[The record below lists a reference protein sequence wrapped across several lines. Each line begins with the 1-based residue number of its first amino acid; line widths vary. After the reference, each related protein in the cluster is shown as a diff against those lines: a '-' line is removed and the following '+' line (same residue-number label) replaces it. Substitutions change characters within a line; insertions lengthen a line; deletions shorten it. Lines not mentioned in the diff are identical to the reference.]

1 MIFLQQKHY
10 FKEHFMKKRFLL
22 SLSLAASLLCAEDNG
37 FFVSAGYQ
45 IGEAVQMVKNTGELK
60 NLNDKY
66 EQLNQYL
73 NQVASLRQSIKNAN
87 NYELVKQSISN
98 LISFANNNSQN
109 KDLSPIYS
117 STQAVLTSILAFW
130 TLYAGNA
137 LTFNV
142 EGLTTSTSQNGQGFS
157 NVPLTAK
164 CSQPD
169 SKNCMPI
176 ATYQKMKNLAESL
189 QKAQGTLCA
198 LNENGCNTA
207 NQDQGATISSALNTA
222 KELMDLIS
230 ATNTN
235 MDWSKIKINGLL
247 VPSEVRGDKNGSTTK
262 YEGKITSNNPVTSYA
277 LFQNIYKMLPY
288 LQESL
293 KLSEQ
298 NKSKSDGL
306 QGQVTGDN
314 TNPNY
319 DKEIYNFAQNQQTIL
334 SNAKS
339 IFNLFNSIP
348 KDQFEYLQVGYLKI
362 PPLGT
367 TPTKP
372 YRKNVNLN
380 AEIDSIQR
388 NVSYYGN
395 RIDSALSVAKDVYNL
410 KSNQAQIVAAYNGAK
425 NLSQEISQLP
435 HNQVNTKDIVTLPY
449 DKNAPAAG
457 QYNYQINQEQA
468 SNLSQALAAMS
479 NNPFKK
485 VGMISSQNNNGAL
498 NGLGV
503 QVGYKQFFGESK
515 RWGLRYY
522 GFFDYNHGYIKSSF
536 FNSSSDIWTYGGGSD
551 LLVNFIND
559 SVTRKNNKLSVGLFG
574 GIQLAGTTWLNSQYV
589 NLTALNNPYSAKVN
603 TSNFQ
608 FLFNLGLRTNLATA
622 KKEDSE
628 HSAQH
633 GIELGIK
640 IPTINT
646 NYYSFLGAKLEYRRL
661 YSVYL
666 NYVFA
671 Y

>member
-1 MIFLQQKHY
+1 M
-10 FKEHFMKKRFLL
+10 
-22 SLSLAASLLCAEDNG
+22 
-37 FFVSAGYQ
+37 SAGYQ

-73 NQVASLRQSIKNAN
+73 NQVASLKQSIQNAN
-87 NYELVKQSISN
+87 NIELVNSSLNYLK
-98 LISFANNNSQN
+98 SFTNNNYNSTTQ
-109 KDLSPIYS
+109 SPIFNAV
-117 STQAVLTSILAFW
+117 QAVITSVLGFW
-130 TLYAGNA
+130 SLYAGNYF
-137 LTFNV
+137 TFFVGNKGTAQPANV
-142 EGLTTSTSQNGQGFS
+142 QGNPPFETIV
-157 NVPLTAK
+157 NN
-164 CSQPD
+164 CSGIE
-169 SKNCMPI
+169 NCAMEQ
-176 ATYQKMKNLAESL
+176 ATYDKMKKLAEEL
-189 QKAQGTLCA
+189 QAAQQNATTKANNLCA
-198 LNENGCNTA
+198 LSGC
-207 NQDQGATISSALNTA
+207 ATTTGQTSPNSTVSNALNLA
-222 KELMDLIS
+222 QQLMDLI
-230 ATNTN
+230 AKTKTA
-235 MDWSKIKINGLL
+235 MMW
-247 VPSEVRGDKNGSTTK
+247 KNIVISGVSNAS
-262 YEGKITSNNPVTSYA
+262 GGITSTNYPTHYAVFNNIKSMIPLLQQAVTLSQSNHTLSA
-277 LFQNIYKMLPY
+277 N
-288 LQESL
+288 LQA
-293 KLSEQ
+293 Q
-298 NKSKSDGL
+298 A
-306 QGQVTGDN
+306 TGSQ
-314 TNPNY
+314 TNPNFAK
-319 DKEIYNFAQNQQTIL
+319 DIYNLALNQKQVI
-334 SNAKS
+334 SYAND

-348 KDQFEYLQVGYLKI
+348 ADQFKYLEKAYLKI
-362 PPLGT
+362 PNAGQ
-367 TPTKP
+367 TPTNP
-372 YRKNVNLN
+372 YRQEVNLN
-380 AEIDSIQR
+380 QEIQTIKN

-395 RIDSALSVAKDVYNL
+395 RVDAALSVAKDVYNL
-410 KSNQAQIVAAYNGAK
+410 KSNQTEIVTAYNGAK

-435 HNQVNTKDIVTLPY
+435 YNQVNTKDIVTLPY

-479 NNPFKK
+479 NNPFKNI
-485 VGMISSQNNNGAL
+485 GMIASQNNNGAL

-608 FLFNLGLRTNLATA
+608 FLFNLGLRTNLTTA

>member
-1 MIFLQQKHY
+1 
-10 FKEHFMKKRFLL
+10 MKKTILL
-22 SLSLAASLLCAEDNG
+22 SLSLASSLLHAEDNG

-45 IGEAVQMVKNTGELK
+45 IGEAVQTVKNTGELK

-73 NQVASLRQSIKNAN
+73 NQVASLRQSIQNAN
-87 NYELVKQSISN
+87 NISLVNSSLNDLK
-98 LISFANNNSQN
+98 SFTENNYNSTTQ
-109 KDLSPIYS
+109 SPIFNAV
-117 STQAVLTSILAFW
+117 QAVITSVLGFW
-130 TLYAGNA
+130 SLYAGNY
-137 LTFNV
+137 LTFFVGNKNTRQSTNV
-142 EGLTTSTSQNGQGFS
+142 QGNPPFETI
-157 NVPLTAK
+157 V
-164 CSQPD
+164 
-169 SKNCMPI
+169 KNCSGIENCAMEQT
-176 ATYQKMKNLAESL
+176 TYDKMKKLAEDL
-189 QKAQGTLCA
+189 QAAQQNSTTKANNLCA
-198 LNENGCNTA
+198 LSGCATT
-207 NQDQGATISSALNTA
+207 QGQNPSSTVSNALNLA
-222 KELMDLIS
+222 QKLMDLI
-230 ATNTN
+230 ANTKTAMMWKN
-235 MDWSKIKINGLL
+235 IVISGVSN
-247 VPSEVRGDKNGSTTK
+247 VPSGGITTTGYPTQYAVFNNIK
-262 YEGKITSNNPVTSYA
+262 AMIPILQQAVTLSQSNNTLSS
-277 LFQNIYKMLPY
+277 K
-288 LQESL
+288 LQA
-293 KLSEQ
+293 Q
-298 NKSKSDGL
+298 A
-306 QGQVTGDN
+306 TGSQ
-314 TNPNY
+314 TNPEFAK
-319 DKEIYNFAQNQQTIL
+319 DIYNLAQNQKQVI
-334 SNAKS
+334 SYAQD

-348 KDQFEYLQVGYLKI
+348 KDQYKYLEKAYLKI
-362 PPLGT
+362 PNLGK
-367 TPTKP
+367 TPTNP
-372 YRKNVNLN
+372 YRQEVNLN
-380 AEIDSIQR
+380 KEVQTIQN

-395 RIDSALSVAKDVYNL
+395 RLDSALSVAKDVYNL
-410 KSNQAQIVAAYNGAK
+410 KSNQKEIVAAYSGAK

-435 HNQVNTKDIVTLPY
+435 YNQVNTKDIVTLPY

-479 NNPFKK
+479 NNPFKH

-536 FNSSSDIWTYGGGSD
+536 FNSSSDIWTYGAGSD

>member
-1 MIFLQQKHY
+1 
-10 FKEHFMKKRFLL
+10 MKKRFLL
-22 SLSLAASLLCAEDNG
+22 SLSLAASLLYAEDNG

-66 EQLNQYL
+66 EQLSQYL
-73 NQVASLRQSIKNAN
+73 NQVASLRQSIQNAN
-87 NYELVKQSISN
+87 NYELVRQSVSN

-117 STQAVLTSILAFW
+117 SAQAVLTSILAFW

-164 CSQPD
+164 CSDQA
-169 SKNCMPI
+169 SKNCMPK
-176 ATYQKMKNLAESL
+176 ATYDKMKSLAESL

-198 LNENGCNTA
+198 LNENGCNTTTS
-207 NQDQGATISSALNTA
+207 DQGATISSALNTA

-262 YEGKITSNNPVTSYA
+262 YEGKITSNNSVTSYA

-395 RIDSALSVAKDVYNL
+395 RIDSALSVARDVYNL
-410 KSNQAQIVAAYNGAK
+410 KSNQASIVAAYNNAK
-425 NLSQEISQLP
+425 NLSEEISKLP
-435 HNQVNTKDIVTLPY
+435 YNQVNTKDIVTLPY

-457 QYNYQINQEQA
+457 QYNYQINPEQQ

-551 LLVNFIND
+551 LLVNIIND

-646 NYYSFLGAKLEYRRL
+646 NYYSFLGTQLQYRRL

>member
-1 MIFLQQKHY
+1 
-10 FKEHFMKKRFLL
+10 MKKTILL
-22 SLSLAASLLCAEDNG
+22 SLAVSSLHAEDNG

-60 NLNDKY
+60 NLNEKY

-73 NQVASLRQSIKNAN
+73 NQVASLRQSIQNAN
-87 NYELVKQSISN
+87 NIELVNSSLNYLK
-98 LISFANNNSQN
+98 SFTNNNYNSTTQ
-109 KDLSPIYS
+109 SPIFNAV
-117 STQAVLTSILAFW
+117 QAVITSVLGFW
-130 TLYAGNA
+130 SLYAGNY
-137 LTFNV
+137 LTFFVVNKDTKPANV
-142 EGLTTSTSQNGQGFS
+142 AGNPPFRTIVNNCSGIENCAMSQTTYDQ
-157 NVPLTAK
+157 
-164 CSQPD
+164 
-169 SKNCMPI
+169 
-176 ATYQKMKNLAESL
+176 MKKLAEDL
-189 QKAQGTLCA
+189 QAAQTNATTKANNLCA
-198 LNENGCNTA
+198 LSGCAATNGQTP
-207 NQDQGATISSALNTA
+207 SSTVSNALNLA
-222 KELMDLIS
+222 QQLMDLIANTKTAMMWKNIVISGVSNASGAINSTGYPTQYAVFNNIKAMIPILQQAVTLSQSNHTLS
-230 ATNTN
+230 ASLQAQAT
-235 MDWSKIKINGLL
+235 
-247 VPSEVRGDKNGSTTK
+247 GS
-262 YEGKITSNNPVTSYA
+262 
-277 LFQNIYKMLPY
+277 Q
-288 LQESL
+288 
-293 KLSEQ
+293 
-298 NKSKSDGL
+298 
-306 QGQVTGDN
+306 
-314 TNPNY
+314 TNPEFAK
-319 DKEIYNFAQNQQTIL
+319 DIYAFAQNQKQII
-334 SNAKS
+334 SYAQD
-339 IFNLFNSIP
+339 IFNLFDSIP
-348 KDQFEYLQVGYLKI
+348 KDQYRYLEKAYLKI
-362 PPLGT
+362 ANAGS
-367 TPTKP
+367 TPTNP
-372 YRKNVNLN
+372 YMAVVNLN
-380 AEIDSIQR
+380 KEVQTIQN

-395 RIDSALSVAKDVYNL
+395 RVDAALSVAKDVYNL
-410 KSNQAQIVAAYNGAK
+410 KSNQASIVAAYSNA
-425 NLSQEISQLP
+425 NSLSEEISKLP

-468 SNLSQALAAMS
+468 SNLNQALAAMS
-479 NNPFKK
+479 NNPFKNI
-485 VGMISSQNNNGAL
+485 GMISSQNNNGAL

-589 NLTALNNPYSAKVN
+589 NLTAFNNPYSAKVN

-608 FLFNLGLRTNLATA
+608 FLFNLGLRTNLAMK

>member
-1 MIFLQQKHY
+1 
-10 FKEHFMKKRFLL
+10 MKKRFLL
-22 SLSLAASLLCAEDNG
+22 SLSLSLAVSSLHAEDNG

-66 EQLNQYL
+66 EQLSQYL
-73 NQVASLRQSIKNAN
+73 NQVASLKQSIQNAN
-87 NYELVKQSISN
+87 NIELVNSSLNDLK
-98 LISFANNNSQN
+98 SFTNNNYNSTTQ
-109 KDLSPIYS
+109 SPIFNAV
-117 STQAVLTSILAFW
+117 QAVITSVLGFW
-130 TLYAGNA
+130 SLYAGNY
-137 LTFNV
+137 LTFFVGSGNRASSV
-142 EGLTTSTSQNGQGFS
+142 QGNPPFETI
-157 NVPLTAK
+157 V
-164 CSQPD
+164 
-169 SKNCMPI
+169 KNCSGLEKCAMDET
-176 ATYQKMKNLAESL
+176 TYNKMKTLAESL
-189 QKAQGTLCA
+189 QAAQQNATTKGNNLCA
-198 LNENGCNTA
+198 LSGCVTT
-207 NQDQGATISSALNTA
+207 QGQSSPNSTVSSALETA
-222 KELMDLIS
+222 QKLMDLIANTRTAMMWENIVIS
-230 ATNTN
+230 GVSNASGAIKSTGYPTQYAVFNNIKAMIPILQQAVTLSQSNHTLSTQLQAQATGT
-235 MDWSKIKINGLL
+235 
-247 VPSEVRGDKNGSTTK
+247 
-262 YEGKITSNNPVTSYA
+262 
-277 LFQNIYKMLPY
+277 Q
-288 LQESL
+288 
-293 KLSEQ
+293 
-298 NKSKSDGL
+298 
-306 QGQVTGDN
+306 
-314 TNPNY
+314 TNPNFAK
-319 DKEIYNFAQNQQTIL
+319 DIYTFAQNQKQVI
-334 SNAKS
+334 SYAQD

-348 KDQFEYLQVGYLKI
+348 AEQYKYLEKAYLKI
-362 PPLGT
+362 PNAGQ
-367 TPTKP
+367 TPTNP
-372 YRKNVNLN
+372 YRQVVNLN
-380 AEIDSIQR
+380 QEVQTIQN

-395 RIDSALSVAKDVYNL
+395 RVDAALSVAKDVYNL
-410 KSNQAQIVAAYNGAK
+410 KSNQTEIVTTYNSAK
-425 NLSQEISQLP
+425 NLSQEISKLP
-435 HNQVNTKDIVTLPY
+435 YNQVNTKDIITLPY
-449 DKNAPAAG
+449 DQNAPAAG
-457 QYNYQINQEQA
+457 QYNYQINPEQR
-468 SNLSQALAAMS
+468 SNLNQALAAMS

-559 SVTRKNNKLSVGLFG
+559 SITRKNNKLSVGLFG

-589 NLTALNNPYSAKVN
+589 NLTAFNNPYSAKVN

-622 KKEDSE
+622 KKKDSE
-628 HSAQH
+628 RSAQH

-646 NYYSFLGAKLEYRRL
+646 NYYSFLGTKLEYRRL

>member
-1 MIFLQQKHY
+1 
-10 FKEHFMKKRFLL
+10 MKKRFLL
-22 SLSLAASLLCAEDNG
+22 SLSLVASLLCAEDNG

-73 NQVASLRQSIKNAN
+73 NQVASLKQSIQNAN
-87 NYELVKQSISN
+87 NISLVNSSLNDLK
-98 LISFANNNSQN
+98 SFTENNYNSTTQ
-109 KDLSPIYS
+109 SPIFNAV
-117 STQAVLTSILAFW
+117 QAVITSVLGFW
-130 TLYAGNA
+130 SLYAGNY
-137 LTFNV
+137 LTFFVGNKDTKQAASV
-142 EGLTTSTSQNGQGFS
+142 AGNPPFKTIINNCSGIENCAMEQTTY
-157 NVPLTAK
+157 
-164 CSQPD
+164 D
-169 SKNCMPI
+169 
-176 ATYQKMKNLAESL
+176 KMKSLAESL
-189 QKAQGTLCA
+189 QAAQQNSATKGNNLCA
-198 LNENGCNTA
+198 LSGCATTNGQNP
-207 NQDQGATISSALNTA
+207 SSTVSNALNLA
-222 KELMDLIS
+222 QQLMDLIAS
-230 ATNTN
+230 TKTA
-235 MDWSKIKINGLL
+235 MMW
-247 VPSEVRGDKNGSTTK
+247 KNIVISGVSNVS
-262 YEGKITSNNPVTSYA
+262 GAITSTNYPTHYAVFNNIKAMIPILQQAVTLSQSNNSLSSKLQAQATGSQTNPEFAKDIYNLALNQKQVISYA
-277 LFQNIYKMLPY
+277 N
-288 LQESL
+288 
-293 KLSEQ
+293 
-298 NKSKSDGL
+298 D
-306 QGQVTGDN
+306 
-314 TNPNY
+314 
-319 DKEIYNFAQNQQTIL
+319 
-334 SNAKS
+334 
-339 IFNLFNSIP
+339 IFNLFNTIP
-348 KDQFEYLQVGYLKI
+348 ADQFKYLEKAYLKI
-362 PPLGT
+362 PNAGQ
-367 TPTKP
+367 TPTNP
-372 YRKNVNLN
+372 YRQEVNLSQ
-380 AEIDSIQR
+380 EIQTIKN

-395 RIDSALSVAKDVYNL
+395 RVDAALSVAKDVYNL
-410 KSNQAQIVAAYNGAK
+410 KSNQTEIVTAYNGAK
-425 NLSQEISQLP
+425 NLSQELSQLP
-435 HNQVNTKDIVTLPY
+435 YNQVNTKDIVTLPY

-485 VGMISSQNNNGAL
+485 IGMISSQSNNGAL

>member
-1 MIFLQQKHY
+1 
-10 FKEHFMKKRFLL
+10 MKKTILL
-22 SLSLAASLLCAEDNG
+22 SLASSLLHAEDNG

-60 NLNDKY
+60 NLNEKY

-73 NQVASLRQSIKNAN
+73 NQVASLKQSIQNAN

-98 LISFANNNSQN
+98 LISFANNNHTN
-109 KDLSPIYS
+109 KETSPIYN
-117 STQAVLTSILAFW
+117 TAQAVITSVLAFW

-164 CSQPD
+164 CSQQG

-410 KSNQAQIVAAYNGAK
+410 KSNQAQIVAAYSGAK

-435 HNQVNTKDIVTLPY
+435 YNQVNTKDIVTLSH
-449 DKNAPAAG
+449 DQNAPAAG

-574 GIQLAGTTWLNSQYV
+574 GIQLAGTTWLNSQYM

>member
-1 MIFLQQKHY
+1 
-10 FKEHFMKKRFLL
+10 MKKRFLL
-22 SLSLAASLLCAEDNG
+22 SLSLAVSLLYAEDNG

-73 NQVASLRQSIKNAN
+73 NQVASLKQSIQNAN
-87 NYELVKQSISN
+87 NIELVNSSLNYLK
-98 LISFANNNSQN
+98 SFTNNNYNSTTQ
-109 KDLSPIYS
+109 SPIFNAV
-117 STQAVLTSILAFW
+117 QAVITSVLGFW
-130 TLYAGNA
+130 SLYAGNY
-137 LTFNV
+137 LTFFVGNKDTQQSARVQGNPPFKTIV
-142 EGLTTSTSQNGQGFS
+142 ENCSGIEYCAMEQTTYDQ
-157 NVPLTAK
+157 
-164 CSQPD
+164 
-169 SKNCMPI
+169 
-176 ATYQKMKNLAESL
+176 MKKLAEEL
-189 QKAQGTLCA
+189 QAAQQNATTKANNLCA
-198 LNENGCNTA
+198 LSGC
-207 NQDQGATISSALNTA
+207 ATTDSASNSSNPPNSTVSNALNLA
-222 KELMDLIS
+222 QQLMDLI
-230 ATNTN
+230 ANTRTAMMWKN
-235 MDWSKIKINGLL
+235 IVISGVSNASGGGINSTGYPTQYAVFNNIKAMIPILQQAVTL
-247 VPSEVRGDKNGSTTK
+247 SQ
-262 YEGKITSNNPVTSYA
+262 SNN
-277 LFQNIYKMLPY
+277 
-288 LQESL
+288 SL
-293 KLSEQ
+293 AS
-298 NKSKSDGL
+298 GL
-306 QGQVTGDN
+306 QAQATGSQ
-314 TNPNY
+314 TNPEFAK
-319 DKEIYNFAQNQQTIL
+319 DIYNLAQNQKQVI
-334 SNAKS
+334 SYAKD

-348 KDQFEYLQVGYLKI
+348 AEQYKYLEKAYLKI
-362 PPLGT
+362 PNAGQ
-367 TPTKP
+367 TPTNP
-372 YRKNVNLN
+372 YRQVVNLN
-380 AEIDSIQR
+380 QEVQTIKN

-395 RIDSALSVAKDVYNL
+395 RVDAALSVARDVYNL
-410 KSNQAQIVAAYNGAK
+410 KSNQTEIVTTYNDAK
-425 NLSQEISQLP
+425 TLSQEISKLP
-435 HNQVNTKDIVTLPY
+435 YNQVNTKDIVTLHY

>member
-1 MIFLQQKHY
+1 
-10 FKEHFMKKRFLL
+10 MKKRFLL
-22 SLSLAASLLCAEDNG
+22 SLSLVASLLCAEDNG

-45 IGEAVQMVKNTGELK
+45 IGEAVQTVKNTGELK

-73 NQVASLRQSIKNAN
+73 NQVASLKQSIQNAN
-87 NYELVKQSISN
+87 NISLVNSSLNDLK
-98 LISFANNNSQN
+98 SFTENNYNSTTQ
-109 KDLSPIYS
+109 SPIFNAV
-117 STQAVLTSILAFW
+117 QAVITSVLGFW
-130 TLYAGNA
+130 SLYAGNY
-137 LTFNV
+137 LTFFVGNKGTRRPANV
-142 EGLTTSTSQNGQGFS
+142 NGNPPFKTIIENCSGIENCAMEQTTY
-157 NVPLTAK
+157 
-164 CSQPD
+164 D
-169 SKNCMPI
+169 
-176 ATYQKMKNLAESL
+176 KMKKLAEEL
-189 QKAQGTLCA
+189 QAAQTNSATKANNLCA
-198 LNENGCNTA
+198 LSGCTA
-207 NQDQGATISSALNTA
+207 TQGQTKGSTVSNALNLA
-222 KELMDLIS
+222 QQLMDLI
-230 ATNTN
+230 ANTKTA
-235 MDWSKIKINGLL
+235 MMW
-247 VPSEVRGDKNGSTTK
+247 KNIVISGVSNVT
-262 YEGKITSNNPVTSYA
+262 GGGITSTGYPTQYAVFNNIKAMIPILQQAVTLSQSNNTLSSKLQAQATGSQTNPEFAKDIYNLALNQKQVISYA
-277 LFQNIYKMLPY
+277 K
-288 LQESL
+288 
-293 KLSEQ
+293 
-298 NKSKSDGL
+298 D
-306 QGQVTGDN
+306 
-314 TNPNY
+314 
-319 DKEIYNFAQNQQTIL
+319 
-334 SNAKS
+334 

-348 KDQFEYLQVGYLKI
+348 ADQYKYLEKAYLKI
-362 PPLGT
+362 PNAGQ
-367 TPTKP
+367 TPTNP
-372 YRKNVNLN
+372 YRQEVNLN
-380 AEIDSIQR
+380 KEIQTIQS

-395 RIDSALSVAKDVYNL
+395 RLDSALSVAKDVYNL
-410 KSNQAQIVAAYNGAK
+410 KSNQKEIVAAYSGAK

-435 HNQVNTKDIVTLPY
+435 YNQVNTKDIVTLPY

-485 VGMISSQNNNGAL
+485 IGMIASQSNNGAL

-559 SVTRKNNKLSVGLFG
+559 SLTRKNNKLSVGLFG

>member
-1 MIFLQQKHY
+1 
-10 FKEHFMKKRFLL
+10 MKKRFLL
-22 SLSLAASLLCAEDNG
+22 SLSLTASLLCAEDNG

-60 NLNDKY
+60 NLNEKY
-66 EQLNQYL
+66 EQLNSYL
-73 NQVASLRQSIKNAN
+73 NQVASLKQSIQNAN
-87 NYELVKQSISN
+87 NISLVNSSLNDLK
-98 LISFANNNSQN
+98 SFTNNNYNSTTQ
-109 KDLSPIYS
+109 SPIFNAV
-117 STQAVLTSILAFW
+117 QAVITSVLGFW
-130 TLYAGNA
+130 SLYAGNY
-137 LTFNV
+137 LTFFVGNKDTKQPANV
-142 EGLTTSTSQNGQGFS
+142 AGNPPFSTIVS
-157 NVPLTAK
+157 N
-164 CSQPD
+164 CSGIE
-169 SKNCMPI
+169 NCAMNQD
-176 ATYQKMKNLAESL
+176 TYDKMKKLAEEL
-189 QKAQGTLCA
+189 QAAQQNSATKANNLCA
-198 LNENGCNTA
+198 LSGCATTNGQTPSS
-207 NQDQGATISSALNTA
+207 TISNALNLA
-222 KELMDLIS
+222 QQLMDLIAS
-230 ATNTN
+230 TRTAMMWKN
-235 MDWSKIKINGLL
+235 IVING
-247 VPSEVRGDKNGSTTK
+247 VSNASGA
-262 YEGKITSNNPVTSYA
+262 ITSTNYPTHYAVFNNIKAMIPILQQAVTLSQSNNTLSANLQAQATGSQTNPEFAKDIYNLALNQKQVISYA
-277 LFQNIYKMLPY
+277 K
-288 LQESL
+288 
-293 KLSEQ
+293 
-298 NKSKSDGL
+298 D
-306 QGQVTGDN
+306 
-314 TNPNY
+314 
-319 DKEIYNFAQNQQTIL
+319 
-334 SNAKS
+334 

-348 KDQFEYLQVGYLKI
+348 ADQYRYLEKAYLKI
-362 PPLGT
+362 PNAGQ
-367 TPTKP
+367 TPTNP
-372 YRKNVNLN
+372 YRQVVNLN
-380 AEIDSIQR
+380 KEIQTIQN

-395 RIDSALSVAKDVYNL
+395 RLDSALSVAKDVYNL
-410 KSNQAQIVAAYNGAK
+410 KQSNRDIVAAYSGAK

-435 HNQVNTKDIVTLPY
+435 YNQVNTKDIVTLPY
-449 DKNAPAAG
+449 DKNAPAAS

>member
-1 MIFLQQKHY
+1 
-10 FKEHFMKKRFLL
+10 MKKRFLL
-22 SLSLAASLLCAEDNG
+22 SLSLASSLLYAEDNG

-73 NQVASLRQSIKNAN
+73 NQVASLKQSIQNAN
-87 NYELVKQSISN
+87 NIELVNSSLNYLK
-98 LISFANNNSQN
+98 SFTNNNYNSTTQ
-109 KDLSPIYS
+109 SPIFNAV
-117 STQAVLTSILAFW
+117 QAVITSVLGFW
-130 TLYAGNA
+130 SLYAGNYF
-137 LTFNV
+137 TFFVGN
-142 EGLTTSTSQNGQGFS
+142 
-157 NVPLTAK
+157 K
-164 CSQPD
+164 D
-169 SKNCMPI
+169 SKQPADVYGNPPFQTIIKNCSGIENCAMNQT
-176 ATYQKMKNLAESL
+176 TYDKMKKLAESL
-189 QKAQGTLCA
+189 QAAQTNSATKANNLCA
-198 LNENGCNTA
+198 LSGCATTEGSNSPSSTVSNALETA
-207 NQDQGATISSALNTA
+207 QQ
-222 KELMDLIS
+222 LMDLI
-230 ATNTN
+230 ANTKTA
-235 MDWSKIKINGLL
+235 MMW
-247 VPSEVRGDKNGSTTK
+247 KNIVIAGVSNAP
-262 YEGKITSNNPVTSYA
+262 GAITSTNYPTQYAVFNNIKAMIPILQQAVTLSQSNHTLSA
-277 LFQNIYKMLPY
+277 S
-288 LQESL
+288 LQA
-293 KLSEQ
+293 Q
-298 NKSKSDGL
+298 A
-306 QGQVTGDN
+306 TGSQ
-314 TNPNY
+314 TNPEFAK
-319 DKEIYNFAQNQQTIL
+319 DIYNFAQNQKQII
-334 SNAKS
+334 SYAKD
-339 IFNLFNSIP
+339 IFNLFDSIP
-348 KDQFEYLQVGYLKI
+348 KDQYHYLEKAYLKI
-362 PPLGT
+362 ANGGQ
-367 TPTKP
+367 TPTNP
-372 YRKNVNLN
+372 YMAVVNLN
-380 AEIDSIQR
+380 KEVQTIQN

-395 RIDSALSVAKDVYNL
+395 RVDAALSVAKDVYNL
-410 KSNQAQIVAAYNGAK
+410 KSNQTEIVTTYNDAK
-425 NLSQEISQLP
+425 NLSEEISKLP

-457 QYNYQINQEQA
+457 QYNYQINPEQQ
-468 SNLSQALAAMS
+468 SNLNQALAAMS

-551 LLVNFIND
+551 LLFNFLND
-559 SVTRKNNKLSVGLFG
+559 KATKKNNKLSIGLFG

-589 NLTALNNPYSAKVN
+589 NLTAFNNPYSAKVN

-622 KKEDSE
+622 KKKDSE

-633 GIELGIK
+633 GMELGVK

-646 NYYSFLGAKLEYRRL
+646 NYYSFLGTQLQYRRL

>member
-1 MIFLQQKHY
+1 
-10 FKEHFMKKRFLL
+10 MKKRFLL

-60 NLNDKY
+60 NLNEKY

-117 STQAVLTSILAFW
+117 SAQAVLTSILAFW

-157 NVPLTAK
+157 NVPLTAR
-164 CSQPD
+164 CSQQD

-189 QKAQGTLCA
+189 QKAQGTLCT

-247 VPSEVRGDKNGSTTK
+247 VPSEIRGDKNGSTTK
-262 YEGKITSNNPVTSYA
+262 YEGKITSNNSVTSYA

-435 HNQVNTKDIVTLPY
+435 YNQVNTKDIVTLPY

-479 NNPFKK
+479 NNPFKNI
-485 VGMISSQNNNGAL
+485 GMIASQNNNGAL

>member
-1 MIFLQQKHY
+1 
-10 FKEHFMKKRFLL
+10 MKKRFLL
-22 SLSLAASLLCAEDNG
+22 SLPLAASLLCTEDNG

-66 EQLNQYL
+66 EQLNSSL
-73 NQVASLRQSIKNAN
+73 AQVAALRQSIENAN

-117 STQAVLTSILAFW
+117 SAQAVLTSILAFW

-395 RIDSALSVAKDVYNL
+395 RLDSALSVARDVYNL
-410 KSNQAQIVAAYNGAK
+410 KSNQASIVAAYSNAK
-425 NLSQEISQLP
+425 NLSEEISQLP
-435 HNQVNTKDIVTLPY
+435 YNQVNTKDIVTLPY

-457 QYNYQINQEQA
+457 QYKYQINQEQA

-479 NNPFKK
+479 NNPFKNI
-485 VGMISSQNNNGAL
+485 GMIASQNNNGAL

-551 LLVNFIND
+551 LLVNIIND
-559 SVTRKNNKLSVGLFG
+559 SITRKNNKLSVGLFG

>member
-1 MIFLQQKHY
+1 
-10 FKEHFMKKRFLL
+10 MKKRFLL

-37 FFVSAGYQ
+37 FFISAGYQ

-73 NQVASLRQSIKNAN
+73 IKVASLKQSIQNAN
-87 NYELVKQSISN
+87 NISLVNSSLNDLK
-98 LISFANNNSQN
+98 SFTENNYNSTTQ
-109 KDLSPIYS
+109 SPIFNAV
-117 STQAVLTSILAFW
+117 QAVITSVLGFW
-130 TLYAGNA
+130 SLYAGNY
-137 LTFNV
+137 LTFFVGNKDTHQSASV
-142 EGLTTSTSQNGQGFS
+142 AGNPPFQTIIENCSGIENCAMEQTTY
-157 NVPLTAK
+157 
-164 CSQPD
+164 D
-169 SKNCMPI
+169 
-176 ATYQKMKNLAESL
+176 KMKKLAEEL
-189 QKAQGTLCA
+189 QAAQQNSATKANNLCA
-198 LNENGCNTA
+198 LSGCATT
-207 NQDQGATISSALNTA
+207 QGQTPSSTVSNALNLA
-222 KELMDLIS
+222 QQLMDLI
-230 ATNTN
+230 ANTRTA
-235 MDWSKIKINGLL
+235 MMW
-247 VPSEVRGDKNGSTTK
+247 KNIVISGVSNAS
-262 YEGKITSNNPVTSYA
+262 GAITSTNYPTHYAVFNNIKAMIPLLQQAVTLSQSNHTLASHLQAQATGSQTNPEFAKDIYNLALNQKQVISYA
-277 LFQNIYKMLPY
+277 K
-288 LQESL
+288 
-293 KLSEQ
+293 
-298 NKSKSDGL
+298 D
-306 QGQVTGDN
+306 
-314 TNPNY
+314 
-319 DKEIYNFAQNQQTIL
+319 
-334 SNAKS
+334 

-348 KDQFEYLQVGYLKI
+348 AEQYKYLEKAYLKI
-362 PPLGT
+362 PNLGQ
-367 TPTKP
+367 TPTNP
-372 YRKNVNLN
+372 YRQEVNLN
-380 AEIDSIQR
+380 KEVQTIQN

-395 RIDSALSVAKDVYNL
+395 RLDSALSVAKDIYNL
-410 KSNQAQIVAAYNGAK
+410 KSNQEQIVAAYRGAK
-425 NLSQEISQLP
+425 NLSQELSQLP
-435 HNQVNTKDIVTLPY
+435 YNQVNTKDIVTLPY

-485 VGMISSQNNNGAL
+485 IGMIASQSNNGAL

-589 NLTALNNPYSAKVN
+589 NLTAFNNPYSAKVN

>member
-1 MIFLQQKHY
+1 
-10 FKEHFMKKRFLL
+10 
-22 SLSLAASLLCAEDNG
+22 
-37 FFVSAGYQ
+37 
-45 IGEAVQMVKNTGELK
+45 MVKNTGELK

-73 NQVASLRQSIKNAN
+73 NQVASLKQSIQNAN
-87 NYELVKQSISN
+87 NIELVNSSLNYLK
-98 LISFANNNSQN
+98 SFTNNNYNSTTQ
-109 KDLSPIYS
+109 SPIFNAV
-117 STQAVLTSILAFW
+117 QAVITSVLGFW
-130 TLYAGNA
+130 SLYAGNY
-137 LTFNV
+137 LTFFVGNKDTEQSASV
-142 EGLTTSTSQNGQGFS
+142 AGNPPFKTVTENCSGIENCAMEQTTY
-157 NVPLTAK
+157 
-164 CSQPD
+164 D
-169 SKNCMPI
+169 
-176 ATYQKMKNLAESL
+176 KMKKLAEDL
-189 QKAQGTLCA
+189 QAAQQNSTTKANNLCA
-198 LNENGCNTA
+198 LSGC
-207 NQDQGATISSALNTA
+207 ATTTGSNPPNSTVSNALNLA
-222 KELMDLIS
+222 QQLMDLI
-230 ATNTN
+230 ANTKTA
-235 MDWSKIKINGLL
+235 MMW
-247 VPSEVRGDKNGSTTK
+247 KNIVISGVSNVS
-262 YEGKITSNNPVTSYA
+262 GAITSTNYPTHYAVFNNIKAMIPILQQAVTLSQSNHTLSA
-277 LFQNIYKMLPY
+277 N
-288 LQESL
+288 LQA
-293 KLSEQ
+293 Q
-298 NKSKSDGL
+298 A
-306 QGQVTGDN
+306 TGSQ
-314 TNPNY
+314 TNPNFAK
-319 DKEIYNFAQNQQTIL
+319 DIYTFAQNQKQVI
-334 SNAKS
+334 SYAND

-348 KDQFEYLQVGYLKI
+348 ADQFKYLEKAYLKI
-362 PPLGT
+362 PNAGQ
-367 TPTKP
+367 TPTNP
-372 YRKNVNLN
+372 YRQEVNLN
-380 AEIDSIQR
+380 QEIQTIKN

-395 RIDSALSVAKDVYNL
+395 RVDAALSVAKDVYNL
-410 KSNQAQIVAAYNGAK
+410 KSNQAEIVTAYNGAK

-435 HNQVNTKDIVTLPY
+435 YNQVNTKDIVTLAY

-457 QYNYQINQEQA
+457 QYNYQINQEQV

-608 FLFNLGLRTNLATA
+608 FLFNLGLRTNLTTA

-646 NYYSFLGAKLEYRRL
+646 NYYSFLGAQLQYRRL

>member
-1 MIFLQQKHY
+1 
-10 FKEHFMKKRFLL
+10 MKKRFLL
-22 SLSLAASLLCAEDNG
+22 SLLLAVSSLHAEDNG

-73 NQVASLRQSIKNAN
+73 NQVASLKQSIQNAN

-117 STQAVLTSILAFW
+117 SAQAVLTSILAFW

-164 CSQPD
+164 CSQPG

-247 VPSEVRGDKNGSTTK
+247 VPSEIRGDKNGSTTK
-262 YEGKITSNNPVTSYA
+262 YEGKITSNEPVTSYA

-395 RIDSALSVAKDVYNL
+395 RLDSALSVAKDVYNL
-410 KSNQAQIVAAYNGAK
+410 KSNQTQIVAAYSNAK

-435 HNQVNTKDIVTLPY
+435 YNQVNTKDIVTLPY

-479 NNPFKK
+479 NNPFKNI
-485 VGMISSQNNNGAL
+485 GMIASQNNNGAL

-551 LLVNFIND
+551 LLVNIIND